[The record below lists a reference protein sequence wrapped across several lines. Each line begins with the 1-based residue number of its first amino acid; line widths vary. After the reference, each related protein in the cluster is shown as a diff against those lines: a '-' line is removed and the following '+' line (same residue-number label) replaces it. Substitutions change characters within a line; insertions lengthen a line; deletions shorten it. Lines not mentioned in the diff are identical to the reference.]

1 MHFTN
6 VRSIQRQHVNIIT
19 STTDNYKG
27 RLFPMRMYNTSRTHV
42 APIVVQ
48 PSVSTIDPT
57 KKILW
62 GPPTWYFF
70 HTLAE
75 KVKPELFLQHRA
87 ALFGMIKDICK
98 NLPCPTCSAHA
109 SQYIDKIN
117 VNSLQSKHDLI
128 KMLFEFHNNVNART
142 NSPQFSYDELL
153 SKYKQA
159 NFVNIVNNFMYYYKM
174 EHHAIRMIA
183 DDMYRKRSAKSIID
197 WLHAHRDIFV

>member
-1 MHFTN
+1 
-6 VRSIQRQHVNIIT
+6 
-19 STTDNYKG
+19 
-27 RLFPMRMYNTSRTHV
+27 
-42 APIVVQ
+42 
-48 PSVSTIDPT
+48 
-57 KKILW
+57 
-62 GPPTWYFF
+62 
-70 HTLAE
+70 
-75 KVKPELFLQHRA
+75 
-87 ALFGMIKDICK
+87 MIKDICK

-197 WLHAHRDIFV
+197 WLQAHRDIFV